1 MPDPTT
7 MTATTADESESAP
20 VTVTARSNWSTVNE
34 LCRAA
39 IRAWPAGITVDQ
51 DKQITAIVRR
61 EMFQQV
67 MPLVRETLDAVDEL
81 EGDAD
86 EGFDDAY
93 ARIEGNETRITNA
106 LALVTHDA
114 AANALADYVRTHY
127 PEDETARGLADR
139 LTTSLAAV
147 ANALA
152 VALASEEPENTEEP
166 VGEPAVESP
175 ISTVV
180 PIRASTLP
188 GVD

>member
-1 MPDPTT
+1 
-7 MTATTADESESAP
+7 
-20 VTVTARSNWSTVNE
+20 
-34 LCRAA
+34 
-39 IRAWPAGITVDQ
+39 
-51 DKQITAIVRR
+51 
-61 EMFQQV
+61 
-67 MPLVRETLDAVDEL
+67 MPLVREPLDAVDEL

-127 PEDETARGLADR
+127 PEDETARGLA
-139 LTTSLAAV
+139 
-147 ANALA
+147 A